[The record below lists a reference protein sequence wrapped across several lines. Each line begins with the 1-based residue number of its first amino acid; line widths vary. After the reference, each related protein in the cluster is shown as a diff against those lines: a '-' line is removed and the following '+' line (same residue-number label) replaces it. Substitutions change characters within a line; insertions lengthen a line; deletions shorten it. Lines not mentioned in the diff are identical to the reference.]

1 MQLTKRVIRG
11 CNGCKKFQVNA
22 FSNPLAG
29 KLPTDRTQGSTPFKV
44 IGLDFA
50 GLIGY
55 KLKTKKEG
63 KAYILLFACSLT
75 WLSTWSCCQIKQL
88 KFIKHLKWFI
98 ARTGHPRKIYSDNGR
113 TFAAAAKW
121 LNGVVKHEQLQNY
134 LTHQEIRWQFNL
146 SRAPWWGGGTI

>member
-22 FSNPLAG
+22 FSNPPAG
-29 KLPTDRTQGSTPFKV
+29 KLPTDRTQGSAPFKV

-50 GLIGY
+50 GLIGN

-75 WLSTWSCCQIKQL
+75 RAV
-88 KFIKHLKWFI
+88 HLELLPNQTAEVHQASEMVHRKD
-98 ARTGHPRKIYSDNGR
+98 RHPRKIYSDNGQ

-134 LTHQEIRWQFNL
+134 LTHQEIRL
-146 SRAPWWGGGTI
+146 AI